1 VLCPT
6 PAREHGSD
14 EHDSDAALVRDMIGG
29 SGEAFECLYQRHRDA
44 LFDAA
49 WRTTSDS
56 WIATETVQDSFMA
69 LWTKP
74 HLFDPSRG
82 SLRGWLVTVARNR
95 AVDRLR
101 ASRRSG
107 RTQVASSYERE
118 GGDDRSLM
126 EALISSGTL
135 VAAATAEPGPETAAV
150 QREDSSLIADALSVL
165 MPTELAV
172 ITLAYG
178 GGMSQS
184 EVADH
189 LGWPLGTVKT
199 RTRRALHKLRDRLGD
214 DPRVAGP
221 RIESATAGRPADR
234 PRSRRL
240 ASASAVGAR
249 RNASGSPRL

>member
-1 VLCPT
+1 MLCPT

-14 EHDSDAALVRDMIGG
+14 DHDSDAALVREMISG

-56 WIATETVQDSFMA
+56 WIATETVQDSFLA
-69 LWTKP
+69 LWKKP

-82 SLRGWLVTVARNR
+82 SLRGWLLTVARNR

-107 RTQVASSYERE
+107 LARVTSSYARE
-118 GGDDRSLM
+118 GADDRSPIDG
-126 EALISSGTL
+126 LISSGTL
-135 VAAATAEPGPETAAV
+135 VAAATAEPEPEIAAL
-150 QREDSSLIADALSVL
+150 QREDSALIADALTALV
-165 MPTELAV
+165 PAERAV
-172 ITLAYG
+172 IALAYG
-178 GGMSQS
+178 GGLSQS

-199 RTRRALHKLRDRLGD
+199 RTRRALHKLRDLLGD

-221 RIESATAGRPADR
+221 RISATSAGRPGHR
-234 PRSRRL
+234 PRSRC
-240 ASASAVGAR
+240 SAGA
-249 RNASGSPRL
+249 GSPGAS